1 MLAITNKLYK
11 SKMIQNHMQ
20 VLVTGGA
27 GFIGSNICKRLV
39 KEDHYVVCVDNLSN
53 GSKKNLEGIEKSPKF
68 VFYDFDVNNTM
79 KLRKVFDK
87 HSFDMVFHLAANA
100 DTSKGEESPQEDIEN
115 TLFTTLNVL
124 EMMRIYE
131 IKKFFFASSSTVY
144 GNSEDRLQE
153 HRSIMRPISHYGAGK
168 LASEAFVSSFSSLH
182 NFQVWI
188 ARFCNAVGPNMT
200 VGVIPDLIRKLK
212 QHPAELEVYGDG
224 TQTKPFIW
232 IDDLVDGVM
241 CLLKNTKDP
250 YNAYLVG
257 VESNVTVERI
267 AQIVMEEVGVQVPIK
282 YTGDYKGSKGDV
294 HKYCYDITRL
304 RMFGWVPQNTSE
316 QAIRKAV
323 QMNING

>member
-1 MLAITNKLYK
+1 M
-11 SKMIQNHMQ
+11 MI

-27 GFIGSNICKRLV
+27 GFIGSHLCKRLV
-39 KEDHYVVCVDNLSN
+39 KEGHQVVCIDNLSN
-53 GSKKNLEGIEKSPKF
+53 GRKENLEEIENNF
-68 VFYDFDVNNTM
+68 LFTFYDFDVNNTM
-79 KLRKVFDK
+79 KLRRVFDN
-87 HSFDMVFHLAANA
+87 HPFDMVFHFAANA
-100 DTSKGEESPQEDIEN
+100 DTARGEESPHEDIEN

-144 GNSEDRLQE
+144 GNADERLQE

-212 QHPAELEVYGDG
+212 QHPDELEVYGDG

-232 IDDLVDGVM
+232 IDDLVEGVM
-241 CLLKNTKDP
+241 CLLKNTNEP

-257 VESNVTVERI
+257 VDSNVTVESI
-267 AQIVMEEVGVQVPIK
+267 ARIVMEEVGVQVPIK
-282 YTGDYKGSKGDV
+282 YTGDYRGSKGDV
-294 HKYCYDITRL
+294 HKYSYDVTRL
-304 RMFGWVPQNTSE
+304 RMFGWVPKYTAE
-316 QAIRKAV
+316 EAIRKAV
-323 QMNING
+323 RQNLQN

>member
-1 MLAITNKLYK
+1 MN
-11 SKMIQNHMQ
+11 

-27 GFIGSNICKRLV
+27 GFIGSHLCKRLV
-39 KEDHYVVCVDNLSN
+39 KDGHIVVCIDNLSN
-53 GSKKNLEGIEKSPKF
+53 GRKESIEGLKDNTRF
-68 VFYDFDVNNTM
+68 TFYCFDINNTIR
-79 KLRKVFDK
+79 LRRVFDQ
-87 HSFDMVFHLAANA
+87 HPFDMVFHLAANA
-100 DTSKGEESPQEDIEN
+100 DTAKGEESPHEDIEN

-144 GNSEDRLQE
+144 GNAYGRLQE
-153 HRSIMRPISHYGAGK
+153 HCSIMRPISHYGAGK

-212 QHPAELEVYGDG
+212 QHHTELEVYGDG

-232 IDDLVDGVM
+232 IDDLIDGVM
-241 CLLKNTKDP
+241 CLLEKTNEP

-257 VESNVTVERI
+257 VDSNVTVDKI
-267 AQIVMEEVGVQVPIK
+267 AQIVMEEVGRKIPIK

-294 HKYCYDITRL
+294 HKYSYDITRL
-304 RMFGWVPQNTSE
+304 RMFGWVPKYTAE
-316 QAIRKAV
+316 EAIRKAV
-323 QMNING
+323 QSNIKI

>member
-1 MLAITNKLYK
+1 
-11 SKMIQNHMQ
+11 MI

-27 GFIGSNICKRLV
+27 GFIGSHLCKRLV
-39 KEDHYVVCVDNLSN
+39 KEGHQVVCIDNLSN
-53 GSKKNLEGIEKSPKF
+53 GRKENLEGMDNNPLF
-68 VFYDFDVNNTM
+68 TFYDFDVNNSM
-79 KLRKVFDK
+79 KLRRVFDN
-87 HSFDMVFHLAANA
+87 HPFDMVFHLAANA
-100 DTSKGEESPQEDIEN
+100 DTARGEESPHEDIEN

-144 GNSEDRLQE
+144 GNADERLQE

-212 QHPAELEVYGDG
+212 QHPTELEVYGDG

-232 IDDLVDGVM
+232 IDDLVEGVM
-241 CLLKNTKDP
+241 CLLNKTNDP

-257 VESNVTVERI
+257 VDSNCTVERI
-267 AQIVMEEVGVQVPIK
+267 AQIVMEELGVQVPIK
-282 YTGDYKGSKGDV
+282 YIGDYKGSKGDV
-294 HKYCYDITRL
+294 HKYSYDVTKL
-304 RMFGWVPQNTSE
+304 RMFGWIPQYTSE
-316 QAIRKAV
+316 EAIKKAV
-323 QMNING
+323 QMNI